1 MGNVR
6 PVTKTLE
13 LAFEKV
19 GVHHGRTQRII
30 HRREADFFMYINVEK
45 DNDGVDGPD
54 NV

>member
-1 MGNVR
+1 
-6 PVTKTLE
+6 